1 MDILKIAL
9 TAVVSVLL
17 YVLIKQLKPEYAP
30 LTALAAAGIILVS
43 ITENLLDATGTLEKM
58 LVLSGLEKK
67 NISLLI
73 KSLGICIV
81 TQFASD
87 LCRENSASSIATA
100 VELAGRL
107 GMLMLSLPMIETVA
121 RIAIGLING

>member
-43 ITENLLDATGTLEKM
+43 LTENLLDATGTLEKM

-67 NISLLI
+67 NVSLLI

>member
-81 TQFASD
+81 AQFASD

>member
-9 TAVVSVLL
+9 TGIVSVLL
-17 YVLIKQLKPEYAP
+17 YVLIRQIKPEYAP

-43 ITENLLDATGTLEKM
+43 LTDSLLEATDALEKM
-58 LVLSGLEKK
+58 LVLSGLEKQ
-67 NISLLI
+67 NVSLLI

-107 GMLMLSLPMIETVA
+107 GMLMLALPMIETVA
-121 RIAIGLING
+121 RIAMGLING

>member
-9 TAVVSVLL
+9 TGIVSVLM

-30 LTALAAAGIILVS
+30 LTAIGAACIILVA
-43 ITENLLDATGTLEKM
+43 ITDSLLDATGSLEEM
-58 LVLSGLEKK
+58 LVLSGLEKQ
-67 NISLLI
+67 NVSLLI
-73 KSLGICIV
+73 KALGICVV

-87 LCRENSASSIATA
+87 ICRENSASSIATA

-107 GMLMLSLPMIETVA
+107 GMLMLALPMIETVA
-121 RIAIGLING
+121 RIAIGLISG

>member
-9 TAVVSVLL
+9 TAAISVLL
-17 YVLIKQLKPEYAP
+17 YVLIKQVKPEYAP

-43 ITENLLDATGTLEKM
+43 LTENLLDATGTLEKM
-58 LVLSGLEKK
+58 LILSGLEKK
-67 NISLLI
+67 NVSLLI

-121 RIAIGLING
+121 RIAMGLING

>member
-9 TAVVSVLL
+9 AGIVSVLL

-30 LTALAAAGIILVS
+30 LTAIGAACIILVA
-43 ITENLLDATGTLEKM
+43 ITDTLLDATGSLEEM
-58 LVLSGLEKK
+58 LVLSGLEKQ
-67 NISLLI
+67 NVSLLI
-73 KSLGICIV
+73 KALGICIV

-87 LCRENSASSIATA
+87 ICRENSASSIATA

-107 GMLMLSLPMIETVA
+107 GMLMLALPMIETVA

>member
-9 TAVVSVLL
+9 TGIVSVLL
-17 YVLIKQLKPEYAP
+17 YVLIRQLKPEYAP
-30 LTALAAAGIILVS
+30 LTAIGAACIILVA
-43 ITENLLDATGTLEKM
+43 ITDSLLDATGALEDM

-67 NISLLI
+67 NVSLLI
-73 KSLGICIV
+73 KALGICIV

-87 LCRENSASSIATA
+87 ICRENSASSIATA

-107 GMLMLSLPMIETVA
+107 GMLMLALPMIETVA

>member
-9 TAVVSVLL
+9 AGIVSVLL

-30 LTALAAAGIILVS
+30 LTAIGAACIILVA
-43 ITENLLDATGTLEKM
+43 ITDTLLDATGSLEEM
-58 LVLSGLEKK
+58 LVLSGLEKQ
-67 NISLLI
+67 NVSLLI
-73 KSLGICIV
+73 KALGICIV

-87 LCRENSASSIATA
+87 ICRENLASSIATA

-107 GMLMLSLPMIETVA
+107 GMLMLALPMIETVA

>member
-9 TAVVSVLL
+9 AGIVSVLL
-17 YVLIKQLKPEYAP
+17 YALVKQLKPEMAP
-30 LTALAAAGIILVS
+30 LTAIGAACVILVA
-43 ITENLLDATGTLEKM
+43 ITDSLLEATGALEEM
-58 LVLSGLEKK
+58 LVLSGLEK
-67 NISLLI
+67 NNVSLLI
-73 KSLGICIV
+73 KALGICIV

-87 LCRENSASSIATA
+87 ICRENSASSIATA

-107 GMLMLSLPMIETVA
+107 GMLMLALPMIETVA

>member
-43 ITENLLDATGTLEKM
+43 LTENLLDATGTLEKM

-73 KSLGICIV
+73 KSLGICVV

>member
-9 TAVVSVLL
+9 GGIVAALVYS
-17 YVLIKQLKPEYAP
+17 LIKQIKPELAP
-30 LTALAAAGIILVS
+30 LTAIGAACVIFVALS
-43 ITENLLDATGTLEKM
+43 EKLLDATGKLEEM
-58 LVLSGLEKK
+58 LVLAGLEKE
-67 NISLLI
+67 NISVLV

-81 TQFASD
+81 TQTASD
-87 LCRENSASSIATA
+87 ICKENSASSVATA
-100 VELAGRL
+100 VELAGRI

>member
-9 TAVVSVLL
+9 AGIVSALVYSL
-17 YVLIKQLKPEYAP
+17 VKQIKPELAP
-30 LTALAAAGIILVS
+30 LTAIGAVCVIFVA
-43 ITENLLDATGTLEKM
+43 ITENLLDSTGSLEEM
-58 LVLSGLEKK
+58 LMLAGLEKE

-81 TQFASD
+81 TQTASD
-87 LCRENSASSIATA
+87 ICRENSASSVATA